1 MRIWMGTSPS
11 SLSEG
16 IIRPASVDG
25 KVHGT
30 SAVLECVLLYIEAT
44 NHGSALGTAD
54 AAPYRRGNGCI
65 PGRPGRAS
73 SDTPES
79 RGFAGR
85 CKAPPSR
92 RLAIVVRLRRVSS
105 LSVAAGQ
112 PLSPEVP
119 GERTR
124 EDGLDSRLRLTWL
137 AAIRD
142 GGGLA
147 RKTTSPNARSQRRRA
162 GLSST
167 IAHPGPP
174 PPDRAAW
181 EPRHPINA
189 VELSSCQGQTDR
201 QCSSKVQQPGRLTSD
216 LHRPDMTF

>member
-1 MRIWMGTSPS
+1 MP
-11 SLSEG
+11 L
-16 IIRPASVDG
+16 RPAYPALSPTRLAASQDD
-25 KVHGT
+25 
-30 SAVLECVLLYIEAT
+30 LLRRVEAAESCPAPAREE
-44 NHGSALGTAD
+44 ND
-54 AAPYRRGNGCI
+54 ATV
-65 PGRPGRAS
+65 GRPAGPAATRLNHRS
-73 SDTPES
+73 SREGART
-79 RGFAGR
+79 
-85 CKAPPSR
+85 PPSR

-105 LSVAAGQ
+105 PSVAAGQ

-124 EDGLDSRLRLTWL
+124 EDRLDSRLRLTCL

-147 RKTTSPNARSQRRRA
+147 GKTTSPTAQPKVQGWTIQHHRA
-162 GLSST
+162 
-167 IAHPGPP
+167 PGTTA
-174 PPDRAAW
+174 PDRAAW

-189 VELSSCQGQTDR
+189 VELSSCHDQTDR